1 MTDTNSIPD
10 KQQPIKLDSLSNDN
24 DKKSLHLPSV
34 LVLVLAFKNH
44 APLQRNKNGN
54 LCCP

>member
-24 DKKSLHLPSV
+24 DNDKNSLHFPS
-34 LVLVLAFKNH
+34 VLVLAFKNH

-54 LCCP
+54 LSCP